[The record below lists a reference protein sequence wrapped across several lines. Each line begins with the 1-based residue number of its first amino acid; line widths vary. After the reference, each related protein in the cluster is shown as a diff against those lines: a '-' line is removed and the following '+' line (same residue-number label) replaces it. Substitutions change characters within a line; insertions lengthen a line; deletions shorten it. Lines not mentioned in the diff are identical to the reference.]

1 MYSIQGRQKE
11 KTRSRS
17 LSLNPI
23 HVLLTSE
30 QCSLFLFFFFFCMVG
45 RGFYKLENYF
55 FVPEWVPKSS
65 TDQTDFNVSTS
76 TTKTCITGK

>member
-1 MYSIQGRQKE
+1 M

-17 LSLNPI
+17 SSLNP
-23 HVLLTSE
+23 V
-30 QCSLFLFFFFFCMVG
+30 VG
-45 RGFYKLENYF
+45 RGFYKQRIF
-55 FVPEWVPKSS
+55 FVPELVPKSS